1 MKCASHSSPE
11 AALAVAL
18 AASGILLIVWLSHLT
33 YAVVSTVSFL
43 GRLVLLSY
51 ELRGTALLLIRTDR
65 SPRPWQLRVSGP
77 GPIRIC
83 GIAAGQS

>member
-1 MKCASHSSPE
+1 
-11 AALAVAL
+11 VAL
-18 AASGILLIVWLSHLT
+18 AASGILPIVWLSHLT

-65 SPRPWQLRVSGP
+65 SPRPWPLRVSGP